1 MSLPFLGKWTFAQ
14 GNAFVQIDP
23 ASGAL
28 KVAAQPADGSEKFN
42 AYGTTS
48 AFVLQANNG
57 QYVVASGSSYVASA
71 ARTATLNQ
79 FALDSGDAGAF
90 RIKDL
95 GANGQGSQFYWN
107 NANGALGQVPVS
119 SPPATTNFAQTII
132 TPDLNTIFQN
142 GFSSPQPDLSWAY
155 LSGVDFNQATAQL
168 DFSQSNLSHADFS
181 QAKFPDQTGFEGCT
195 GQYANFANTALT
207 GAIIG
212 SAHMEHSDFTK
223 AIADGADF
231 SGSFFN
237 DATMTGIKLRQSDN
251 LAGTHFNGAHL
262 EGADFTGSG
271 NILNTD
277 FTGAFLMGALFTGSS
292 VTGPM
297 ILNGADLTGA
307 YLNNPGMVTIY
318 PKMIQL
324 DAKTNFTQAHL
335 QNLDFTGY
343 DLSNVVFTHADLTG
357 CKLDRTT
364 LQNTE
369 FGYAVLDGVTFTGGI
384 SMQGANFS
392 NASLMGVD
400 LTGAQM
406 GAIGLMFRVSSPTP
420 DYTNLLAGLQ
430 NADGDAVAKVFNR
443 NGHPLQGKVAVT
455 VPSFAPAGTRWQVEV
470 TLPAP
475 ATYTVI
481 SEKMDSSQTL
491 GVYQPTTPAV
501 LTNAFMVNANLT
513 GANLYAVRASGAQ
526 LYATAGKKVNLNRAK
541 LDGLQINN
549 GNLGSIDL
557 SQADLPGVNFDYSIL
572 TGAKFTGAQIHV
584 DAAGGQTS
592 FNGANLQGADFTSA
606 TITNA
611 VFTNAAVSVPSPA
624 DPSAFAGVW
633 LFGLSAQDATLVVP
647 ELNAASPDP
656 NAPPTDPQHQFTI
669 PIELLQLL
677 STPGP
682 VPKGIAAAFADAN
695 ITLSASAL
703 LTILTESIYWQ
714 VSDGSANYVI
724 FEACDSSNYE
734 PSLGVASGAKYTPN
748 AKFFLPLSLESLL
761 ANGPVNST
769 LAAAFNKEAAKKG
782 LPPLSNAAKILIAQH
797 PTSWQVVDSPTIY
810 SLWLDLQ
817 STLSGCS
824 IIITARPALWNT
836 INAFGDVSIAL
847 SQRATVTRLDKN
859 AGWVLSND
867 AENPFNPVKN
877 YIEFQIFPNSSK
889 GIDVYGSL
897 MRIIRMKS
905 PTEEQFFNIPCSTT
919 VLTQQQMSTNTICPN
934 SDAVSTNQSNKIPF
948 NQWMRA
954 RFLPSPPF
962 CVPDPQGNFNC
973 PQ

>member
-14 GNAFVQIDP
+14 GSAFVQIDP

-28 KVAAQPADGSEKFN
+28 KVAVQPTDGSEKFN

-57 QYVVASGSSYVASA
+57 LYVVASGSSYVASA

-79 FALDSGDAGAF
+79 FALDNGDSGAF
-90 RIKDL
+90 RVKDL

-119 SPPATTNFAQTII
+119 APPATTNFTQTII
-132 TPDLNTIFQN
+132 TPDLITIFQN
-142 GFSSPQPDLSWAY
+142 GFPSPQPDLSWAY
-155 LSGVDFNQATAQL
+155 LSGVDFNQAQAQL

-181 QAKFPDQTGFEGCT
+181 HAKFPDQTGFEGCT
-195 GQYANFANTALT
+195 GQYANFANATLT
-207 GAIIG
+207 SAIIG
-212 SAHMEHSDFTK
+212 SAHMEHSDFTQ

-231 SGSFFN
+231 SKSFFN
-237 DATMTGIKLRQSDN
+237 DATMPGIKLRQSGN
-251 LAGTHFNGAHL
+251 LADTHFNGAHL

-277 FTGAFLMGALFTGSS
+277 FTGAFLMGAVFTGSS
-292 VTGPM
+292 VTGAM

-324 DAKTNFTQAHL
+324 DAKTNFTQAKL
-335 QNLDFTGY
+335 QKLDFTGY

-357 CKLDRTT
+357 CKLDNTN

-369 FGYAVLDGVTFTGGI
+369 FGYATLDGVTITGGI
-384 SMQGANFS
+384 SMQGANLS
-392 NASLMGVD
+392 NASLMGAD

-406 GAIGLMFRVSSPTP
+406 GAIGLMFRVTSDKP
-420 DYTNLLAGLQ
+420 DYTTLLNGLK
-430 NADGDAVAKVFNR
+430 NADGATVAKVFGN
-443 NGHPLQGKVAVT
+443 NGHPLQGTVAVT
-455 VPSFAPAGTRWQVEV
+455 VPSFAPLGTRWQVEV
-470 TLPAP
+470 TVPAP

-481 SEKMDSSQTL
+481 LETVGQSQTL

-584 DAAGGQTS
+584 DATGGQTS

-606 TITNA
+606 TINNA

-624 DPSAFAGVW
+624 DSNAFAGVW
-633 LFGLSAQDATLVVP
+633 LFGLSAQDATLIVP

-656 NAPPTDPQHQFTI
+656 NAQPTDPQHQFTI

-677 STPGP
+677 NTPGP
-682 VPKGIAAAFADAN
+682 VSKGIAAAFGDAN
-695 ITLSASAL
+695 ITLSQSAL

-714 VSDGSANYVI
+714 VADGNTNYVI
-724 FEACDSSNYE
+724 FEACDSGNYE
-734 PSLGVASGAKYTPN
+734 PALGVAAGKQYTTGAT
-748 AKFFLPLSLESLL
+748 FFLPLSLESSL
-761 ANGPVNST
+761 ANGPVNQAV
-769 LAAAFNKEAAKKG
+769 AAAFKQAG
-782 LPPLSNAAKILIAQH
+782 HPLSNAAKILIGQH

-817 STLSGCS
+817 SSLSGCS
-824 IIITARPALWNT
+824 IVITARPALWNT
-836 INAFGDVSIAL
+836 INAFGDVSLAL
-847 SQRATVTRLDKN
+847 NQRATVTRLDNN

-877 YIEFQIFPNSSK
+877 YIEFQIFPNSAK

-919 VLTQQQMSTNTICPN
+919 LLTQQQLSTNTICPN
-934 SDAVSTNQSNKIPF
+934 SDAVSTNQANKTPF
-948 NQWMRA
+948 GQWMRA

-962 CVPDPQGNFNC
+962 CVPDPQGMFNC